1 MTASHSIEAF
11 GWELGMNTYQSPY
24 IDGHVVESENADP
37 ARRGPEV
44 PPLPA
49 AQPDA
54 KISGCT
60 KSASDCLHKTTKLA
74 REFNH
79 GTVSA
84 AHLILAM
91 TLIPNAS
98 RQFELRKMDID
109 RAFRAAML
117 ALMEIERGS
126 PSNGAMPCLSEEF
139 NVIVTLAQ
147 ELARNR
153 DNQEVSVD
161 DLLTALDRLPED
173 SSAAQLVRGER
184 KNGAG
189 TIDMSAVIA
198 QLSSAID
205 QQFQGIRQSIEMLR
219 LDMPRDDIDR
229 VKRYLEQRDGVIEQL
244 IRDGFAQA
252 ERRPA
257 PPEDVPQPTSTPS
270 GGPAEDSLWEKIFGR
285 KSADASPSLAGST
298 SVQTRWGL

>member
-1 MTASHSIEAF
+1 
-11 GWELGMNTYQSPY
+11 MNTYQSPY
-24 IDGHVVESENADP
+24 IDGQVVDADSTEGVRKG
-37 ARRGPEV
+37 AEA
-44 PPLPA
+44 PLPVP
-49 AQPDA
+49 QPE

-98 RQFELRKMDID
+98 RQFEIRKLDID

-126 PSNGAMPCLSEEF
+126 PSNGALPALSEEF

-161 DLLTALDRLPED
+161 DLLTALDRLPAD

-184 KNGAG
+184 RNGAG
-189 TIDMSAVIA
+189 AIDMLRAVDQFSLA
-198 QLSSAID
+198 VN
-205 QQFQGIRQSIEMLR
+205 QQFQEVRRLIDALR
-219 LDMPRDDIDR
+219 LDLPGEDLQLL
-229 VKRYLEQRDGVIEQL
+229 KTYLEMRDGALEQQV
-244 IRDGFAQA
+244 RTGFADLG
-252 ERRPA
+252 RRIA
-257 PPEDVPQPTSTPS
+257 PVTASAGGSEPPDPPGPDQRRAPEEESIWRQ
-270 GGPAEDSLWEKIFGR
+270 LFGR
-285 KSADASPSLAGST
+285 KAEAPARDPVESMPPPPP
-298 SVQTRWGL
+298 RWGPLNETGH

>member
-1 MTASHSIEAF
+1 
-11 GWELGMNTYQSPY
+11 MNTYQSPY
-24 IDGHVVESENADP
+24 IDGQVVDAESTEAVRK
-37 ARRGPEV
+37 APEAA
-44 PPLPA
+44 PLPVP
-49 AQPDA
+49 QPE

-98 RQFELRKMDID
+98 RQFEIRKLDID

-126 PSNGAMPCLSEEF
+126 PSNGALPALSEEF

-161 DLLTALDRLPED
+161 DLLTALDRLPAD

-184 KNGAG
+184 RNGAG
-189 TIDMSAVIA
+189 AIDMLRAVD
-198 QLSSAID
+198 QLSLAVS
-205 QQFQGIRQSIEMLR
+205 QQFQEVRRLIDALR
-219 LDMPRDDIDR
+219 LELPGDDL
-229 VKRYLEQRDGVIEQL
+229 KLLKTYLE
-244 IRDGFAQA
+244 IRDGALEQQVRTGFADLG
-252 ERRPA
+252 RRITPVA
-257 PPEDVPQPTSTPS
+257 AAAGGSEPPDPPGPVPRPEEESIWRQ
-270 GGPAEDSLWEKIFGR
+270 LFGR
-285 KSADASPSLAGST
+285 KAEAPALDAVEST
-298 SVQTRWGL
+298 PPPPPRWGPVNETGH

>member
-1 MTASHSIEAF
+1 
-11 GWELGMNTYQSPY
+11 MNTYQSPY
-24 IDGHVVESENADP
+24 IDGQVVEPESATGRSE
-37 ARRGPEV
+37 E
-44 PPLPA
+44 PLPVPQA
-49 AQPDA
+49 DT
-54 KISGCT
+54 KIGGCT

-109 RAFRAAML
+109 RAFRAAMQ

-126 PSNGAMPCLSEEF
+126 PSKGGLPGLSEEF

-147 ELARNR
+147 ELAQNR

-173 SSAAQLVRGER
+173 SSAAQLIRGER
-184 KNGAG
+184 KSTANAP
-189 TIDMSAVIA
+189 DMQQALDQMS
-198 QLSSAID
+198 LAIN
-205 QQFQGIRQSIEMLR
+205 QQFQDIRHQIAIVERRAVAPIGDFIVGGAVNIMKDRTWQALLGELAKIRNVATVIQPHEHRRHLPICTGAHLR
-219 LDMPRDDIDR
+219 LFHG
-229 VKRYLEQRDGVIEQL
+229 L
-244 IRDGFAQA
+244 
-252 ERRPA
+252 
-257 PPEDVPQPTSTPS
+257 
-270 GGPAEDSLWEKIFGR
+270 FGR
-285 KSADASPSLAGST
+285 RVNADKFRRKAEST
-298 SVQTRWGL
+298 RHHHG

>member
-1 MTASHSIEAF
+1 
-11 GWELGMNTYQSPY
+11 MNTYQSPY
-24 IDGHVVESENADP
+24 IDGQVVEAESTQAGHGAET
-37 ARRGPEV
+37 
-44 PPLPA
+44 PLPV
-49 AQPDA
+49 AQTEA

-109 RAFRAAML
+109 RAFRAAMH

-126 PSNGAMPCLSEEF
+126 PSNGAPPGLSEEF

-161 DLLTALDRLPED
+161 DLLTALDRLPAE

-184 KNGAG
+184 KNGG
-189 TIDMSAVIA
+189 NTIETKRAVD
-198 QLSSAID
+198 QLAFGID
-205 QQFQGIRQSIEMLR
+205 QQFQEMRRLVEMLR
-219 LDMPRDDIDR
+219 LEMPRDDMDR
-229 VKRYLEQRDGVIEQL
+229 LKRYLEQRDGVLEQL
-244 IRDGFAQA
+244 IRNGFADA
-252 ERRPA
+252 EKRLTAPVQDAAEA
-257 PPEDVPQPTSTPS
+257 PPQP
-270 GGPAEDSLWEKIFGR
+270 GPALPDGSNEDSLWDKIFGKR
-285 KSADASPSLAGST
+285 PAEISPAVADPSP
-298 SVQTRWGL
+298 VQARWGL

>member
-1 MTASHSIEAF
+1 
-11 GWELGMNTYQSPY
+11 MNTYQSPY
-24 IDGHVVESENADP
+24 IDGQVIGESDS
-37 ARRGPEV
+37 PEAV
-44 PPLPA
+44 RKAPETAPLPV
-49 AQPDA
+49 AQPD

-98 RQFELRKMDID
+98 RQFEIRKLDID
-109 RAFRAAML
+109 RSFRAAML

-126 PSNGAMPCLSEEF
+126 PSNGALPALSEEF

-161 DLLTALDRLPED
+161 DLLTALDRLPAD
-173 SSAAQLVRGER
+173 SSAAQLVRGDR
-184 KNGAG
+184 RNGVVAV
-189 TIDMSAVIA
+189 DMLRAVD
-198 QLSSAID
+198 QLSLSVN
-205 QQFQGIRQSIEMLR
+205 QQFQEVRRLIDALR
-219 LDMPRDDIDR
+219 PDLPGEDFVRL
-229 VKRYLEQRDGVIEQL
+229 KTYLEMHDGALEQQVR
-244 IRDGFAQA
+244 IGFADLA
-252 ERRPA
+252 RRITPPA
-257 PPEDVPQPTSTPS
+257 AAAGGSEPPDPPSPSPQRPPE
-270 GGPAEDSLWEKIFGR
+270 EDSIWRQIFGR
-285 KSADASPSLAGST
+285 KVETRDPVEST
-298 SVQTRWGL
+298 PPPPPRWGP

>member
-1 MTASHSIEAF
+1 
-11 GWELGMNTYQSPY
+11 MNTYQSPY
-24 IDGHVVESENADP
+24 IDGQVVEPESATGRSE
-37 ARRGPEV
+37 E
-44 PPLPA
+44 PLPVPQA
-49 AQPDA
+49 DT
-54 KISGCT
+54 KIGGCT

-109 RAFRAAML
+109 RAFRAAMQ

-126 PSNGAMPCLSEEF
+126 PSKGGLPGLSEEF

-147 ELARNR
+147 ELAQNR

-173 SSAAQLVRGER
+173 SSAAQLIRGER
-184 KNGAG
+184 KSTANAP
-189 TIDMSAVIA
+189 DMQQALDQMSV
-198 QLSSAID
+198 AIN
-205 QQFQGIRQSIEMLR
+205 QQFQDIRHQIDALR
-219 LDMPRDDIDR
+219 FSPQD
-229 VKRYLEQRDGVIEQL
+229 
-244 IRDGFAQA
+244 
-252 ERRPA
+252 
-257 PPEDVPQPTSTPS
+257 EDNSR
-270 GGPAEDSLWEKIFGR
+270 L
-285 KSADASPSLAGST
+285 KS
-298 SVQTRWGL
+298 

>member
-1 MTASHSIEAF
+1 
-11 GWELGMNTYQSPY
+11 MNTYQSPY
-24 IDGHVVESENADP
+24 IDGQVVDTENAEP
-37 ARRGPEV
+37 LRRGPETA
-44 PPLPA
+44 PLPA
-49 AQPDA
+49 APADA

-109 RAFRAAML
+109 RAFRAAMH
-117 ALMEIERGS
+117 ALMDIERGT
-126 PSNGAMPCLSEEF
+126 PSNGALPGLSEEF

-184 KNGAG
+184 KNGGG
-189 TIDMSAVIA
+189 TGDMNAAFA
-198 QLSSAID
+198 QLSFAMD
-205 QQFQGIRQSIEMLR
+205 QQFQGIRQAIEMLR
-219 LDMPRDDIDR
+219 IDMQRDDIER
-229 VKRYLEQRDGVIEQL
+229 MKRYLEQRDGVIERL
-244 IRDGFAQA
+244 IREGFAQA
-252 ERRPA
+252 EKKPAAPA
-257 PPEDVPQPTSTPS
+257 PESLNDGPQNPSSPS
-270 GGPAEDSLWEKIFGR
+270 GGAAEDSLWERIFGR
-285 KSADASPSLAGST
+285 KSADVSPPLAEPSP
-298 SVQTRWGL
+298 VQTRWGL

>member
-1 MTASHSIEAF
+1 
-11 GWELGMNTYQSPY
+11 MNTYQSPY
-24 IDGHVVESENADP
+24 IDGQVVDPGNAPGRSD
-37 ARRGPEV
+37 E
-44 PPLPA
+44 PLPVPQA
-49 AQPDA
+49 EM
-54 KISGCT
+54 KIGGCT

-109 RAFRAAML
+109 RAFRAAMQ

-126 PSNGAMPCLSEEF
+126 PSKSGLPGLSEEF

-147 ELARNR
+147 ELAQNR

-173 SSAAQLVRGER
+173 SSAAQLIRGER
-184 KNGAG
+184 KNGSTAP
-189 TIDMSAVIA
+189 DMQHALD
-198 QLSSAID
+198 QLSFAIN
-205 QQFQGIRQSIEMLR
+205 QQFQEIRHQIDALR
-219 LDMPRDDIDR
+219 FSPADEELSRL
-229 VKRYLEQRDGVIEQL
+229 KSYLQQRDGALEQL
-244 IRDGFAQA
+244 IGRGFSDIAGRLAITTPDSTAPVTQPGTAHADGADEESLWDRIFGKKSADM
-252 ERRPA
+252 PA
-257 PPEDVPQPTSTPS
+257 PPVD
-270 GGPAEDSLWEKIFGR
+270 G
-285 KSADASPSLAGST
+285 SP
-298 SVQTRWGL
+298 VQQRWGM

>member
-1 MTASHSIEAF
+1 
-11 GWELGMNTYQSPY
+11 MNTYQSPY
-24 IDGHVVESENADP
+24 IDGQVVDAESAESV
-37 ARRGPEV
+37 RQGVET
-44 PPLPA
+44 PLPV
-49 AQPDA
+49 AQTEA

-109 RAFRAAML
+109 RAFRAAMH

-126 PSNGAMPCLSEEF
+126 PSSGALPSLSEEF

-161 DLLTALDRLPED
+161 DLLTALDRLPAE

-184 KNGAG
+184 KNGG
-189 TIDMSAVIA
+189 STIDVERALD
-198 QLSSAID
+198 QLSLGID
-205 QQFQGIRQSIEMLR
+205 QQFQEVRRLIDTLR
-219 LDMPRDDIDR
+219 FDLPRDDIDR
-229 VKRYLEQRDGVIEQL
+229 VKRYLEQRDGVLEQL
-244 IRDGFAQA
+244 IRSGFADA
-252 ERRPA
+252 EKRLTAEVPDAPEA
-257 PPEDVPQPTSTPS
+257 PPPPEPVLPTGSS
-270 GGPAEDSLWEKIFGR
+270 EDSLWDKIFGKR
-285 KSADASPSLAGST
+285 PAEMSPSAAEPSP
-298 SVQTRWGL
+298 VQTRWGL

>member
-1 MTASHSIEAF
+1 
-11 GWELGMNTYQSPY
+11 MNTYQSPY
-24 IDGHVVESENADP
+24 IDGQVVDSDCAAGRSDE
-37 ARRGPEV
+37 
-44 PPLPA
+44 PLPVP
-49 AQPDA
+49 QTET

-109 RAFRAAML
+109 RAFRAAMQ

-126 PSNGAMPCLSEEF
+126 PSKNGLPGLSEEF

-147 ELARNR
+147 ELAQNR

-184 KNGAG
+184 KTAAIVPD
-189 TIDMSAVIA
+189 T
-198 QLSSAID
+198 QLALDHLALAIN
-205 QQFQGIRQSIEMLR
+205 QQFQDVRRQIDALHASPPNEEFSR
-219 LDMPRDDIDR
+219 L
-229 VKRYLEQRDGVIEQL
+229 KTYLQQRDGVLEQL
-244 IRDGFAQA
+244 IGNSLSEVIRQLTATKPDLPEAAAQPGA
-252 ERRPA
+252 RPPA
-257 PPEDVPQPTSTPS
+257 
-270 GGPAEDSLWEKIFGR
+270 GPDDDTLWDRIFGR
-285 KSADASPSLAGST
+285 RSAEMPVSSGEPSP
-298 SVQTRWGL
+298 VQHRWGT

>member
-1 MTASHSIEAF
+1 
-11 GWELGMNTYQSPY
+11 MNTYQSPY
-24 IDGHVVESENADP
+24 IDGQVVDAGSAPGRSDE
-37 ARRGPEV
+37 
-44 PPLPA
+44 PLPVPQA
-49 AQPDA
+49 DT
-54 KISGCT
+54 KIGGCT

-109 RAFRAAML
+109 RAFRAAMQ

-126 PSNGAMPCLSEEF
+126 PSKSGLPGLSEEF

-147 ELARNR
+147 ELAQNR

-173 SSAAQLVRGER
+173 SSAAQLIRGER

-189 TIDMSAVIA
+189 AADIQQALDQMSA
-198 QLSSAID
+198 AIN
-205 QQFQGIRQSIEMLR
+205 QQFQDIRHQIDALRFSPPDEDFARLKLSAATRWRAGAIDRQGLLRHRRAARGHGTGIRR
-219 LDMPRDDIDR
+219 ACHAARCC
-229 VKRYLEQRDGVIEQL
+229 
-244 IRDGFAQA
+244 
-252 ERRPA
+252 
-257 PPEDVPQPTSTPS
+257 
-270 GGPAEDSLWEKIFGR
+270 
-285 KSADASPSLAGST
+285 AG
-298 SVQTRWGL
+298 

>member
-1 MTASHSIEAF
+1 
-11 GWELGMNTYQSPY
+11 MNTYQSPY
-24 IDGHVVESENADP
+24 IDGQVVEPESATGRSE
-37 ARRGPEV
+37 E
-44 PPLPA
+44 PLPVPQA
-49 AQPDA
+49 DT
-54 KISGCT
+54 KIGGCT

-109 RAFRAAML
+109 RAFRAAMQ

-126 PSNGAMPCLSEEF
+126 PSKGGLPGLSEEF

-147 ELARNR
+147 ELAQNR

-173 SSAAQLVRGER
+173 SSAAQLIRGER
-184 KNGAG
+184 KSTANAP
-189 TIDMSAVIA
+189 DMQQALDQMS
-198 QLSSAID
+198 LAIN
-205 QQFQGIRQSIEMLR
+205 QQFQDIRHQIDALR
-219 LDMPRDDIDR
+219 FSPQDEDIAR
-229 VKRYLEQRDGVIEQL
+229 LKSYLQQRDGILEQL
-244 IRDGFAQA
+244 IGRGFSDVIGRLTVAPADAAEPVAQPIA
-252 ERRPA
+252 ART
-257 PPEDVPQPTSTPS
+257 D
-270 GGPAEDSLWEKIFGR
+270 GPAITLMRTR
-285 KSADASPSLAGST
+285 KLRPTGA
-298 SVQTRWGL
+298 

>member
-1 MTASHSIEAF
+1 
-11 GWELGMNTYQSPY
+11 MNTYQSPY
-24 IDGHVVESENADP
+24 IDGQVVDAENAAD
-37 ARRGPEV
+37 RSDG
-44 PPLPA
+44 PLPA
-49 AQPDA
+49 PQSDT

-109 RAFRAAML
+109 RAFRAAMQ

-126 PSNGAMPCLSEEF
+126 PAKSGLPGLSEEF

-147 ELARNR
+147 ELAQNR

-161 DLLTALDRLPED
+161 DLLTALDRLPPD
-173 SSAAQLVRGER
+173 SAAAQLIRGER
-184 KNGAG
+184 KNGA
-189 TIDMSAVIA
+189 SALDTQVA
-198 QLSSAID
+198 LDRLSVSID
-205 QQFQGIRQSIEMLR
+205 QQFQEVRRQIDALR
-219 LDMPRDDIDR
+219 FERPDDDVSR
-229 VKRYLEQRDGVIEQL
+229 LKTYLQQRDGALEQL
-244 IRDGFAQA
+244 IGNGFSDLA
-252 ERRPA
+252 RRLTVTTPDA
-257 PPEDVPQPTSTPS
+257 GEAAPQPAATP
-270 GGPAEDSLWEKIFGR
+270 PDRADEETLWDRIFGK
-285 KSADASPSLAGST
+285 KSADMPTPPAEASP
-298 SVQTRWGL
+298 VQQRWGL

>member
-1 MTASHSIEAF
+1 MRPWV
-11 GWELGMNTYQSPY
+11 GLGMNTYQSPY
-24 IDGHVVESENADP
+24 IDGQVVEAEGAEPVRHGSEA
-37 ARRGPEV
+37 
-44 PPLPA
+44 PLPV
-49 AQPDA
+49 AQPES

-109 RAFRAAML
+109 RAFRAAMH
-117 ALMEIERGS
+117 ALMDIERGS
-126 PSNGAMPCLSEEF
+126 PSNGALPGLSEEF

-147 ELARNR
+147 DLARNR

-173 SSAAQLVRGER
+173 APAAQLVRGEKR
-184 KNGAG
+184 SGPA
-189 TIDMSAVIA
+189 TIDMGQTVT
-198 QLSSAID
+198 QLSLAVD
-205 QQFQGIRQSIEMLR
+205 AQFEELRHLIEMLR
-219 LDMPRDDIDR
+219 VDMPRDDVDR
-229 VKRYLEQRDGVIEQL
+229 LKRYLEQRDGVLEQL
-244 IRDGFAQA
+244 MKSGFAEIDKRLASPTPEVPEAAPQSDP
-252 ERRPA
+252 PA
-257 PPEDVPQPTSTPS
+257 SDLQ
-270 GGPAEDSLWEKIFGR
+270 GEDSLWDKIFGR
-285 KSADASPSLAGST
+285 RPAEASVTTTDPSATP
-298 SVQTRWGL
+298 TRWAL

>member
-1 MTASHSIEAF
+1 
-11 GWELGMNTYQSPY
+11 MNTYQSPY
-24 IDGHVVESENADP
+24 IDGQVVDADSAEPVRSEAET
-37 ARRGPEV
+37 A
-44 PPLPA
+44 PLPV
-49 AQPDA
+49 AQADT

-109 RAFRAAML
+109 RAFRAAMH

-126 PSNGAMPCLSEEF
+126 PSSGSRPSLSEEF

-161 DLLTALDRLPED
+161 DLLTALDRLPEE
-173 SSAAQLVRGER
+173 SSAAQLIRGER
-184 KNGAG
+184 KNGA
-189 TIDMSAVIA
+189 SALDTQRAVEQLSAAIA
-198 QLSSAID
+198 QQFD
-205 QQFQGIRQSIEMLR
+205 ETRQQFQDVRQLIEMLR
-219 LDMPRDDIDR
+219 LDLPGDDVVR
-229 VKRYLEQRDGVIEQL
+229 LKAYLQQRDGELEQL
-244 IRDGFAQA
+244 IRSGFADAMQ
-252 ERRPA
+252 RPA
-257 PPEDVPQPTSTPS
+257 APTSDVSDTPAPS
-270 GGPAEDSLWEKIFGR
+270 GVPSADDSSEDSLWEKIFG
-285 KSADASPSLAGST
+285 KKPVDIPPSAPEPSPAQPSW
-298 SVQTRWGL
+298 RI

>member
-1 MTASHSIEAF
+1 
-11 GWELGMNTYQSPY
+11 MNTYQSPY
-24 IDGHVVESENADP
+24 IDGQVVEPESAEHAPRGSEAS
-37 ARRGPEV
+37 
-44 PPLPA
+44 PLPV
-49 AQPDA
+49 AQAEA

-126 PSNGAMPCLSEEF
+126 PSNGALPGLSEEF
-139 NVIVTLAQ
+139 NMIVTLAQ

-161 DLLTALDRLPED
+161 DLLTALDRLPAE
-173 SSAAQLVRGER
+173 SSAAQLVRGEK
-184 KNGAG
+184 KNGLG
-189 TIDMSAVIA
+189 TVDMREALA
-198 QLSSAID
+198 QLSLSID
-205 QQFQGIRQSIEMLR
+205 QQFQGIRQSVEMLR
-219 LDMPRDDIDR
+219 LDMPRDDLER
-229 VKRYLEQRDGVIEQL
+229 VKRYLEQRDGLIEQL

-252 ERRPA
+252 DRRPA
-257 PPEDVPQPTSTPS
+257 TPAPELPDDGPQTGASVSAGPT
-270 GGPAEDSLWEKIFGR
+270 EDSLWERIFGR
-285 KSADASPSLAGST
+285 KSADVSPPLAGPSP
-298 SVQTRWGL
+298 VQTRWSL

>member
-1 MTASHSIEAF
+1 
-11 GWELGMNTYQSPY
+11 MNKYQSPY
-24 IDGHVVESENADP
+24 IDGQVVEPDNAEP
-37 ARRGPEV
+37 VRQVPESA
-44 PPLPA
+44 PLPV

-126 PSNGAMPCLSEEF
+126 PSNGALPGLSEEF

-161 DLLTALDRLPED
+161 DLLTALDRLPAD

-184 KNGAG
+184 KSGIG
-189 TIDMSAVIA
+189 TTDTNEALA
-198 QLSSAID
+198 QLALAID
-205 QQFQGIRQSIEMLR
+205 QQLHGIRQSLEMLR
-219 LDMPRDDIDR
+219 LDMPREDLDR
-229 VKRYLEQRDGVIEQL
+229 VKRYLEQRDGQIERL
-244 IRDGFAQA
+244 IKDGFAA
-252 ERRPA
+252 VERKPA
-257 PPEDVPQPTSTPS
+257 SPLPDSSDDAPRVTPS
-270 GGPAEDSLWEKIFGR
+270 DGPVEDTLWDKIFGR
-285 KSADASPSLAGST
+285 KAPEAPPPAADPA
-298 SVQTRWGL
+298 QTRWGL

>member
-1 MTASHSIEAF
+1 
-11 GWELGMNTYQSPY
+11 MNTYQSPY
-24 IDGHVVESENADP
+24 IDGQVVDADSAETVRSESEA
-37 ARRGPEV
+37 A
-44 PPLPA
+44 PLPVH
-49 AQPDA
+49 QPDT

-109 RAFRAAML
+109 RAFRAAMH
-117 ALMEIERGS
+117 ALMEVERAS
-126 PSNGAMPCLSEEF
+126 PSNGSLPGLSEEF

-173 SSAAQLVRGER
+173 SPAAQLVRGER
-184 KNGAG
+184 RNGANAFD
-189 TIDMSAVIA
+189 TERALEQLSAAIA
-198 QLSSAID
+198 QHFDEAK
-205 QQFQGIRQSIEMLR
+205 QQLQDARRLIEMLR
-219 LDMPRDDIDR
+219 PDLPGDDIMR
-229 VKRYLEQRDGVIEQL
+229 LKTYLQQRDGVLEQL
-244 IRDGFAQA
+244 IRNGFADAARQ
-252 ERRPA
+252 PA
-257 PPEDVPQPTSTPS
+257 PASVDVSEPVATPNLPLADGS
-270 GGPAEDSLWEKIFGR
+270 SEDSLWEKIFG
-285 KSADASPSLAGST
+285 KKQVDIPPSTPEPSPMT
-298 SVQTRWGL
+298 TPWHN

>member
-1 MTASHSIEAF
+1 
-11 GWELGMNTYQSPY
+11 MNTYQSPY
-24 IDGHVVESENADP
+24 IDGQVVEPESAEP
-37 ARRGPEV
+37 VRHGPETQ
-44 PPLPA
+44 PLPV
-49 AQPDA
+49 AQTEA

-117 ALMEIERGS
+117 ALMDIERGS
-126 PSNGAMPCLSEEF
+126 PSNGALPGLSEEF

-161 DLLTALDRLPED
+161 DLLTALDRLPAD

-184 KNGAG
+184 KNGLG
-189 TIDMSAVIA
+189 TIDVSEALA
-198 QLSSAID
+198 NLSLAID
-205 QQFQGIRQSIEMLR
+205 QQLQGIRQSVEILR
-219 LDMPRDDIDR
+219 LDMPREDIDR
-229 VKRYLEQRDGVIEQL
+229 MKRYLEQRDGVIEQL
-244 IRDGFAQA
+244 IRNGFAADEKRQ
-252 ERRPA
+252 A
-257 PPEDVPQPTSTPS
+257 PPATDVLDDASQPVPS
-270 GGPAEDSLWEKIFGR
+270 SPDGPAEDSLWEKIFGR
-285 KSADASPSLAGST
+285 KAADVSSPVTDPSPA
-298 SVQTRWGL
+298 QTRWGL

>member
-1 MTASHSIEAF
+1 
-11 GWELGMNTYQSPY
+11 MNTYQSPY
-24 IDGHVVESENADP
+24 IDGQVVDAGSATGRSDE
-37 ARRGPEV
+37 
-44 PPLPA
+44 PLPVPQA
-49 AQPDA
+49 ET
-54 KISGCT
+54 KIEGCT

-109 RAFRAAML
+109 RAFRAAMQ

-126 PSNGAMPCLSEEF
+126 PSKSGLPGLSEEF

-147 ELARNR
+147 ELAQNR

-173 SSAAQLVRGER
+173 SSAAQLIRGER

-189 TIDMSAVIA
+189 AVDVQQALDRMS
-198 QLSSAID
+198 LAIN
-205 QQFQGIRQSIEMLR
+205 QQFHDIRHQIDALR
-219 LDMPRDDIDR
+219 FSPQDEDIAR
-229 VKRYLEQRDGVIEQL
+229 LKNYLQQRDGVLEQAIGRGFSDVAARL
-244 IRDGFAQA
+244 AVTAPASAEPAAQPSTVRPDGPGD
-252 ERRPA
+252 E
-257 PPEDVPQPTSTPS
+257 T
-270 GGPAEDSLWEKIFGR
+270 LWDRIFGR
-285 KSADASPSLAGST
+285 KTPDVSAAPVDGSP
-298 SVQTRWGL
+298 VQQRWGM

>member
-1 MTASHSIEAF
+1 
-11 GWELGMNTYQSPY
+11 MNTYQSPY
-24 IDGHVVESENADP
+24 IDGQVVEPESAEPVRHGSEA
-37 ARRGPEV
+37 
-44 PPLPA
+44 PLPV
-49 AQPDA
+49 AQPDS

-117 ALMEIERGS
+117 ALMDIERGS
-126 PSNGAMPCLSEEF
+126 PSNGALPGLSEEF

-161 DLLTALDRLPED
+161 DLLTALDRLPAD

-184 KNGAG
+184 RNGSGA
-189 TIDMSAVIA
+189 IDVNEALA
-198 QLSSAID
+198 QLSLAVD
-205 QQFQGIRQSIEMLR
+205 QQFQALRQSVEMLR
-219 LDMPRDDIDR
+219 LDMPRDDLDR
-229 VKRYLEQRDGVIEQL
+229 VKRYLEQRDGVLEQL
-244 IRDGFAQA
+244 IKSGFADA
-252 ERRPA
+252 EKRLMAPAADTPELMPHPA
-257 PPEDVPQPTSTPS
+257 PTSPDSPGEDT
-270 GGPAEDSLWEKIFGR
+270 LWDRIFGR
-285 KSADASPSLAGST
+285 KPAEVPPAVDPSPTQA
-298 SVQTRWGL
+298 RWGV

>member
-1 MTASHSIEAF
+1 
-11 GWELGMNTYQSPY
+11 MNTYQSPY
-24 IDGHVVESENADP
+24 IDGQVVDAGSAPGRSDE
-37 ARRGPEV
+37 
-44 PPLPA
+44 PLPVPQA
-49 AQPDA
+49 DT
-54 KISGCT
+54 KIGGCT

-109 RAFRAAML
+109 RAFRAAMQ

-126 PSNGAMPCLSEEF
+126 PSKGGLPGLSEEF

-147 ELARNR
+147 ELAQNR

-173 SSAAQLVRGER
+173 SSAAQLIRGER
-184 KNGAG
+184 KNGGGAADVQQALDQ
-189 TIDMSAVIA
+189 ISA
-198 QLSSAID
+198 AIN
-205 QQFQGIRQSIEMLR
+205 QQFQDLR
-219 LDMPRDDIDR
+219 HQIDALR
-229 VKRYLEQRDGVIEQL
+229 FSPPDEDFARMKSYLQQRDGVLEQL
-244 IRDGFAQA
+244 IGRGFSDIAGRLAATAPASAEPATPQGAAQPDGPGD
-252 ERRPA
+252 E
-257 PPEDVPQPTSTPS
+257 T
-270 GGPAEDSLWEKIFGR
+270 LWDRIFGR
-285 KSADASPSLAGST
+285 RSPDASPAPVDGSPA
-298 SVQTRWGL
+298 QQRWGM